1 MNINRDIH
9 PSWEISK
16 TDRSVRLRREA
27 KADSTDIVFSN
38 TTIIVELDASG
49 ARVAQPTSE
58 LHVSHNDHP
67 PANAIELIQWID
79 QELITTED
87 DDHNVD
93 EQVLLFDGLAV
104 YRDVAPSIREQANS
118 LYNEYL
124 GNTEKQWV
132 VDKHNLAAATLLI
145 AERLNGR
152 RPQYSDFDIS
162 AGEFFSDLSGIRT
175 SATRCAQQVREVQ
188 RVLPINIAVLNDP
201 VSEVDR
207 AAKSL
212 ELPQEAHH
220 LARKLAEKHIEHVP
234 QASAYKPQTIAGAAI
249 YNATKHCDRGD
260 SSNFFLSQS
269 EVATATGCSPASIGK
284 HYQRQWNTIGNAIQL
299 PKSSA

>member
-1 MNINRDIH
+1 MSINRDIH

-16 TDRSVRLRREA
+16 TDGSVRLCRKA
-27 KADSTDIVFSN
+27 KADSTEVAFSN
-38 TTIIVELDASG
+38 TTIIVEFNASG
-49 ARVAQPTSE
+49 ARIAQPTSE
-58 LHVSHNDHP
+58 LHISHNDHP
-67 PANAIELIQWID
+67 PANAIELIQFLD
-79 QELITTED
+79 QELATPED
-87 DDHNVD
+87 DDHRTD
-93 EQVLLFDGLAV
+93 KQVLLFDALAV
-104 YRDVAPSIREQANS
+104 YRDVVPSIREQANS

-124 GNTEKQWV
+124 SNTEKQWV

-162 AGEFFSDLSGIRT
+162 AGKFFSDLSGIRT

-188 RVLPINIAVLNDP
+188 RVLPIDIAVLNDP

-212 ELPQEAHH
+212 ELPQEAHY
-220 LARKLAEKHIEHVP
+220 LARKLAENHVEHVP

-249 YNATKHCDRGD
+249 YNAAKHCDKGD
-260 SSNFFLSQS
+260 SSDFLLSQS
-269 EVATATGCSPASIGK
+269 EVATATGCSPASIGE
-284 HYQRQWNTIGNAIQL
+284 HYQQQWNTVGNAIQL
-299 PKSSA
+299 PKSTA